1 MDIIQII
8 LIALNVISHVQNVLQ
23 PINVLLAQMDFP
35 SIYLHVNNYVKTI
48 YLQTKS
54 TENVNQYVQLINI
67 IMSHLESSFVYWNVQ
82 NLHIIVVNFV
92 LISAHLEHIAIL
104 IMYVIYAPAVV
115 LSVRIKIHALLVS
128 LD

>member
-1 MDIIQII
+1 MDTIQII
-8 LIALNVISHVQNVLQ
+8 LIALNVINLVRNVLQ

-48 YLQTKS
+48 YLQIKS

-82 NLHIIVVNFV
+82 NLHIIVVNFA
-92 LISAHLEHIAIL
+92 LISAHLEHIVIL
-104 IMYVIYAPAVV
+104 IIYVIYAPAVV
-115 LSVRIKIHALLVS
+115 LNVQIKINALLVS